1 MSSKT
6 VSEMRAILNT
16 YSVGELK
23 QFIKE
28 SNIEKFSLLTKPEL
42 IDLMVKPK
50 HKGNFMNIEAKEG
63 LKPKGRPKKGE
74 VRTKAKP
81 KTMTSDERDVLNL
94 IKKFNSD
101 FGEEARK
108 GFKLNTENQI
118 KKIKL
123 KFDNDL
129 DEWDEKKADLDDEDA
144 FDARAKEHID
154 KAREHEKQVK
164 NILKQAKSKLKNKK

>member
-6 VSEMRAILNT
+6 VAEMRAILNT

-28 SNIEKFSLLTKPEL
+28 SNIEKFSLLSKGEL

-50 HKGNFMNIEAKEG
+50 HRGNFMNIEKKEG
-63 LKPKGRPKKGE
+63 VKPKGRPKRGE
-74 VRTKAKP
+74 VRTKTKP

-94 IKKFNSD
+94 IKKFNVD

-118 KKIKL
+118 NKIKQ
-123 KFDNDL
+123 KFVDDL

-154 KAREHEKQVK
+154 KARENEKQVK